1 MAKGGTR
8 FEKAIADVGN
18 AQKIIA
24 AWNVSKAKALKS
36 HTAWVKAIQE
46 ADKAHARSK
55 KANEATDK
63 AVVKAHK
70 LKQCFELDLHELRA
84 LLKTD

>member
-1 MAKGGTR
+1 MAKGGW
-8 FEKAIADVGN
+8 EKLAVWD
-18 AQKIIA
+18 
-24 AWNVSKAKALKS
+24 VSKAKALKS